1 MIYIKQY
8 GCVFHFMT
16 CEKSQI
22 KKLCTLHIHSYDV
35 LEKANPQGQKMDE
48 WLLGVRGEGCG
59 KGLATAGKCRT
70 SGGNILC
77 LDCGGG
83 QILHPLKRVDV
94 TIYKLKSNV

>member
-1 MIYIKQY
+1 VEFRQDLKFRFLKKENKQLIYIKQY

-22 KKLCTLHIHSYDV
+22 KKLCTLHIYSYDV

-59 KGLATAGKCRT
+59 RGWL
-70 SGGNILC
+70 
-77 LDCGGG
+77 
-83 QILHPLKRVDV
+83 
-94 TIYKLKSNV
+94 